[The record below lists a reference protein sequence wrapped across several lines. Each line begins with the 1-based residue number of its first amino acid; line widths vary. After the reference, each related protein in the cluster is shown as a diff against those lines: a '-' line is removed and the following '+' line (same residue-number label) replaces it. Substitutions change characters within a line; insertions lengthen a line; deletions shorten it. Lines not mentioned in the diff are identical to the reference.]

1 MWNNPET
8 EEKETWHICTNVA
21 SLISVIKKGHRLVQ
35 KKECLLLFS
44 MGVGHSIY
52 QLTLLICVFLWKESG
67 RAFFLTKNARK
78 KICVF
83 LLKEGILG
91 SMDLNSC
98 LLAVTINTQHM

>member
-1 MWNNPET
+1 MWSNPET

-35 KKECLLLFS
+35 KKGMPFAFS

-67 RAFFLTKNARK
+67 RAFFPDQE
-78 KICVF
+78 CE
-83 LLKEGILG
+83 KENMCFPFKGG
-91 SMDLNSC
+91 NFGKYGFE
-98 LLAVTINTQHM
+98 